1 MTQEQF
7 RTRVDRAEREVFV
20 ISQGEDGYHVRSVR
34 NPANSYLVSDM
45 EGGWLC
51 SCPDFETHAE
61 DPSWFCKHILAVK
74 NKYPE
79 RDNYE
84 AEERAAI
91 GSEETAPEEPKPVEP
106 PAQMVIK
113 RSVSPDG
120 RIDSVSIEFSLPVS
134 GASEGGIKFQAERA
148 LRLQTEIARQ
158 FLSMNDKRP
167 ATAEHSQPQRG
178 NGNGSVA
185 SARVLDVGVSN
196 GPYGERFFLNVAVGR
211 DRARMFGSAKKIAD
225 ALKALGENIPPEELG
240 AGMRFNL
247 PCRVT
252 TERSADGRYLNVTQV
267 LPIRTNGEM
276 RYSA

>member
-20 ISQGEDGYHVRSVR
+20 ITQGDDGYHVRSVR
-34 NPANSYLVSDM
+34 NPANSYLVSET

-51 SCPDFETHAE
+51 SCPDFETHAAE
-61 DPSWFCKHILAVK
+61 DPSWTCKHILAVK

-79 RDNYE
+79 QNYE

-91 GSEETAPEEPKPVEP
+91 GAEEGVAEGPQSAES

-120 RIDSVSIEFSLPVS
+120 RIDSVSIEFSLPVA
-134 GASEGGIKFQAERA
+134 GASEGGIKVQAERA
-148 LRLQTEIARQ
+148 LRLQTDIVRQ
-158 FLSMNDKRP
+158 FLSMNDKRQ
-167 ATAEHSQPQRG
+167 ATTQPFQRQ
-178 NGNGSVA
+178 NGNGSGGA
-185 SARVLDVGVSN
+185 ARVLDLGVSN

-252 TERSADGRYLNVTQV
+252 TERSADGRYLNVVQL